1 MKDYE
6 ISEEDVQRETLTPKK
21 VTIID
26 VTEQEPNK
34 KDGKELKPKFV
45 FMAKHPD
52 KEELIEIS
60 KVKYE
65 RSHKHNGSNK

>member
-34 KDGKELKPKFV
+34 KDGKE
-45 FMAKHPD
+45 AD
-52 KEELIEIS
+52 
-60 KVKYE
+60 
-65 RSHKHNGSNK
+65 